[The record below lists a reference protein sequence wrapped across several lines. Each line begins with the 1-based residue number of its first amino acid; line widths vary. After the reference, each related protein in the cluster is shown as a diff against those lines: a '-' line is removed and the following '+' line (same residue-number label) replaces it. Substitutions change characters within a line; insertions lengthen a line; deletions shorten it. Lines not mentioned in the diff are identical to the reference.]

1 MRGRGSSITKGRAL
15 FLRSI
20 QISIRSASFAP
31 PPQTSSASSLASV
44 RSFGSSHPRRHN
56 HHRHSQTSMAP
67 RDPTTLANYGEW
79 LTRHTTVN
87 VRVDFENQRL
97 EGSVVL
103 ELESLTDK
111 ESREVVLDTNHL
123 SILSVRANAADL
135 QWVLKDPVAPY
146 GSPLHVSVPGGVSQG
161 ETLKL
166 DIALQTTESC
176 VGLQWMTPAQTGN
189 KKHPYVYSQCQAILA
204 RSIFPCQDTPDVK
217 STFTFNIT
225 SPLPVVAS
233 GLPVPSEAQDGGDG
247 SSGSNSSSGDRLFR
261 FEQKVPIPSYLFALA
276 SGDLETAP
284 IGKRSVVAT
293 GPEAL
298 QEAKWELEND
308 MDKFLDVAEKLVFD
322 YQWGQYNVLV
332 LPPSFA
338 YGGMENPI
346 FTFATP
352 TIISGDRQNVDV
364 IAHELSHSWSGNL
377 VGCASWE
384 HFWLNEGW
392 TTYLERRIAAAIHGA
407 PQFDFSAIIGW
418 KALEDSVALFGA
430 DHEFTKLIIS
440 HKGVDPEDA
449 FSSVP
454 YEKGFH
460 FLYYL
465 DRLVGREHFDK
476 FIPHYF
482 RTWARKSLDSFQ
494 FKQTF
499 LDFFENYG
507 NSEIKEKIA
516 QIPWEERFYTPGLP
530 PKPEFN
536 TEYVDSCLAL
546 AEKWKQADYQP
557 SANDLESFTANQ
569 TLVFLQ
575 AVEDFSSPLNAERSH
590 LLGTTYNIS
599 SSKNVEL
606 KAAYYLIALKAGDRS
621 ELSGVVDLLSSVGRM
636 KYVRPIYRKLNVLD
650 RDLAV
655 KTFETNKDFYPSTT
669 KGQLAKDLGLK

>member
-1 MRGRGSSITKGRAL
+1 MT
-15 FLRSI
+15 
-20 QISIRSASFAP
+20 
-31 PPQTSSASSLASV
+31 
-44 RSFGSSHPRRHN
+44 
-56 HHRHSQTSMAP
+56 P
-67 RDPTTLANYGEW
+67 RDPNTLANYGDW
-79 LTRHTTVN
+79 AVRHTTV
-87 VRVDFENQRL
+87 DFKVNFEKRRL
-97 EGSVVL
+97 EGSVLL
-103 ELESLTDK
+103 ELESLTDRG
-111 ESREVVLDTNHL
+111 SREIVLDTNRL
-123 SILSVRANAADL
+123 AISSVRLDSSDSEWAVRDRVEPFGA
-135 QWVLKDPVAPY
+135 
-146 GSPLHVSVPGGVSQG
+146 PLHVSVPDGASRGDIVKLNI
-161 ETLKL
+161 TLE
-166 DIALQTTESC
+166 TTEHC

-217 STFTFNIT
+217 STFTFNIA

-233 GLPVPSEAQDGGDG
+233 GVPVHTDIKGGSDA
-247 SSGSNSSSGDRLFR
+247 GDKLFR

-276 SGDLETAP
+276 SGDLATAP
-284 IGKRSVVAT
+284 IGRRSVVVT

-298 QEAKWELEND
+298 EEAKWELEED
-308 MDKFLDVAEKLVFD
+308 MDKFLEVAEKLVFD

-346 FTFATP
+346 YTFATP
-352 TIISGDRQNVDV
+352 TILSGDRQNVDV

-392 TTYLERRIAAAIHGA
+392 TTYLERRINAVIHGE

-418 KALEDSVALFGA
+418 KSLEDSVSLFGA

-482 RTWARKSLDSFQ
+482 RTWARKSLDSFE

-499 LDFFENYG
+499 LDFFEKYG
-507 NSEIKEKIA
+507 NAEVNEKIA
-516 QIPWEERFYTPGLP
+516 QIPWDEKFYKPGLP
-530 PKPEFN
+530 PKPNFN
-536 TEYVDSCLAL
+536 TAYVDSCLEL
-546 AEKWKQADYQP
+546 AEKWKNEDYQP
-557 SANDLESFTANQ
+557 NPSDVESFSANQ
-569 TLVFLQ
+569 TIVFLQ
-575 AVEDFSSPLNAERSH
+575 AVQDFSSPLSVERAH
-590 LLGTTYNIS
+590 LLGTTYSIS
-599 SSKNVEL
+599 ASKNVDL
-606 KAAYYLIALKAGDRS
+606 KTAYYVISLRSGDRQ
-621 ELSGVVDLLSSVGRM
+621 EFPGIVELLSSIGRM
-636 KYVRPIYRKLNVLD
+636 KFVRPLYRGLYKAD
-650 RDLAV
+650 RNLALE
-655 KTFETNKDFYPSTT
+655 TFQKNKDFYPSTT
-669 KGQLAKDLGLK
+669 KGQLEKDLGLK

>member
-1 MRGRGSSITKGRAL
+1 
-15 FLRSI
+15 
-20 QISIRSASFAP
+20 
-31 PPQTSSASSLASV
+31 
-44 RSFGSSHPRRHN
+44 
-56 HHRHSQTSMAP
+56 MAP
-67 RDPTTLANYGEW
+67 RDPNTLANYGDW
-79 LTRHTTVN
+79 LTKHTTVN
-87 VRVDFENQRL
+87 VTINFEKQRL
-97 EGSVVL
+97 EGSVLL

-111 ESREVVLDTNHL
+111 KSQEIILDTNHL
-123 SILSVRANAADL
+123 FISSVRLNSTDS
-135 QWVLKDPVAPY
+135 QWALKDRVEPY
-146 GSPLHVSVPGGVSQG
+146 GSPLHVSVPNGAGQG
-161 ETLKL
+161 DIVKL
-166 DIALQTTESC
+166 DIALETTKDC

-233 GLPVPSEAQDGGDG
+233 GVPVPSDAQGNGDK
-247 SSGSNSSSGDRLFR
+247 LFR

-298 QEAKWELEND
+298 REAKWELEND
-308 MDKFLDVAEKLVFD
+308 MDKFLEVAEKLVFD

-392 TTYLERRIAAAIHGA
+392 TTYLERRIGAAIHGA

-430 DHEFTKLIIS
+430 DHEFTKLIIN

-449 FSSVP
+449 FSSIP

-465 DRLVGREHFDK
+465 DRLVGRDHFDK

-482 RTWARKSLDSFQ
+482 RTWARKSLDSFE

-499 LDFFENYG
+499 LDFFEEYG
-507 NSEIKEKIA
+507 NEEIKQKIA
-516 QIPWEERFYTPGLP
+516 QIPWEERFYKPGLP

-536 TEYVDSCLAL
+536 TAYVDSCLAL
-546 AEKWKQADYQP
+546 AEKWKQTDYKP
-557 SANDLESFTANQ
+557 SAKDVEIFTANQ
-569 TLVFLQ
+569 ILVFLQ
-575 AVEDFSSPLNAERSH
+575 AVQNFPSPLSAERSH

-606 KAAYYLIALKAGDRS
+606 KSAYYLIALDAGDKS
-621 ELSGVVDLLSSVGRM
+621 ELPGVVDLLASVGRM
-636 KYVRPIYRKLNVLD
+636 KYVRPLYRKLNELD
-650 RDLAV
+650 RDLAI
-655 KTFETNKDFYPSTT
+655 KTFEENKDFYPSTT

>member
-1 MRGRGSSITKGRAL
+1 MRGSGITKSSAL
-15 FLRSI
+15 FFRSI
-20 QISIRSASFAP
+20 HISIHSPSFASLSP
-31 PPQTSSASSLASV
+31 ASSTSARRLSY
-44 RSFGSSHPRRHN
+44 SHT
-56 HHRHSQTSMAP
+56 HRHAHSQSLLQMAP
-67 RDPTTLANYGEW
+67 RDPNTLANYGEW
-79 LTRHTTVN
+79 LTKHTTVHFDIN
-87 VRVDFENQRL
+87 FEKQRL
-97 EGSVVL
+97 EGSVLL
-103 ELESLTDK
+103 ELESLTDAK
-111 ESREVVLDTNHL
+111 SHEVILDTNHL
-123 SILSVRANAADL
+123 SILSVKSNSADL
-135 QWVLKDPVAPY
+135 QWTLKDRVAPY
-146 GSPLHVSVPGGVSQG
+146 GSPLHISVPAGLPQG
-161 ETLKL
+161 DILKL
-166 DIALQTTESC
+166 DIELETTRDC

-217 STFTFNIT
+217 STFSFNIA

-233 GLPVPSEAQDGGDG
+233 GVPVPGDAEKDGKK
-247 SSGSNSSSGDRLFR
+247 LFR

-276 SGDLETAP
+276 SGDLETAQ
-284 IGKRSVVAT
+284 IGKRSVVTT

-298 QEAKWELEND
+298 KEAKWELEND
-308 MDKFLDVAEKLVFD
+308 MDKFLEVAEKLIFD
-322 YQWGQYNVLV
+322 YQWGPYNVLV

-392 TTYLERRIAAAIHGA
+392 TTYLERRIGAALHGE

-418 KALEDSVALFGA
+418 KSLEDSVALFGA
-430 DHEFTKLIIS
+430 DHEFTKLIIN

-449 FSSVP
+449 FSSIP
-454 YEKGFH
+454 YEQGFH

-465 DRLVGREHFDK
+465 DKLVGRQHFDK

-482 RTWARKSLDSFQ
+482 QTWARKSLDSFQ

-499 LDFFENYG
+499 MDFFENYG
-507 NSEIKEKIA
+507 NDEIKEKIA

-536 TEYVDSCLAL
+536 TAYVDSCLAL
-546 AEKWKQADYQP
+546 AEKWKQEDYQP
-557 SANDLESFTANQ
+557 GPKDVESFTANQ
-569 TLVFLQ
+569 ILVFLQ
-575 AVEDFSSPLNAERSH
+575 TVQNFATTLGAERTH
-590 LLGTTYNIS
+590 LLGTTYSIS
-599 SSKNVEL
+599 SSKNVDL
-606 KAAYYLIALKAGDRS
+606 KTAYYLIALEAGDMS
-621 ELSGVVDLLSSVGRM
+621 ELPGVVDLLASVGRM
-636 KYVRPIYRKLNVLD
+636 KFVRPLYRKLNVVN

-655 KTFETNKDFYPSTT
+655 KTFEENKDFYPSTT
-669 KGQLAKDLGLK
+669 KGQLAKDLGLS

>member
-1 MRGRGSSITKGRAL
+1 
-15 FLRSI
+15 
-20 QISIRSASFAP
+20 
-31 PPQTSSASSLASV
+31 
-44 RSFGSSHPRRHN
+44 
-56 HHRHSQTSMAP
+56 MAP
-67 RDPTTLANYGEW
+67 RDPNTLANYGEW
-79 LTRHTTVN
+79 GIKHTTVN
-87 VRVDFENQRL
+87 FKVNFEKQRL
-97 EGSVVL
+97 EGSVLL
-103 ELESLTDK
+103 ELESLTNK
-111 ESREVVLDTNHL
+111 ASREIILDTNHL
-123 SILSVRANAADL
+123 SISSVKLDSADSE
-135 QWVLKDPVAPY
+135 WAVKDRVEPY
-146 GSPLHVSVPGGVSQG
+146 GAPLHVSVPNGVSQG
-161 ETLKL
+161 DVVKL
-166 DIALQTTESC
+166 DIALETTESC

-233 GLPVPSEAQDGGDG
+233 GVPVPSDNKGDG
-247 SSGSNSSSGDRLFR
+247 DKLFR

-276 SGDLETAP
+276 SGDLATAR
-284 IGKRSVVAT
+284 IGKRSVVTT

-298 QEAKWELEND
+298 EGAKWELEAD
-308 MDKFLDVAEKLVFD
+308 MDKFLEVAEKLIFE
-322 YQWGQYNVLV
+322 YQWGEYNVLV

-392 TTYLERRIAAAIHGA
+392 TTYLERRIGAAVHGE

-418 KALEDSVALFGA
+418 KALEDSVALFGP
-430 DHEFTKLIIS
+430 DHEFTKLIIN

-449 FSSVP
+449 FSTIP

-482 RTWARKSLDSFQ
+482 KTWANKSLDSFE
-494 FKQTF
+494 FKKTF
-499 LDFFENYG
+499 LDFFESYG

-516 QIPWEERFYTPGLP
+516 SIPWDEKFYEPGLP
-530 PKPEFN
+530 PKPDFN
-536 TEYVDSCLAL
+536 TAYVDSCLAL
-546 AEKWKQADYQP
+546 AKKWENEDYQP
-557 SANDLESFTANQ
+557 TSKDIETFTANQ

-575 AVEDFSSPLNAERSH
+575 AVQSFSKPLNAEKSH

-606 KAAYYLIALKAGDRS
+606 KSAYYLIALQAGDKQ
-621 ELSGVVDLLSSVGRM
+621 ELPGIVDLLGSVGRM
-636 KYVRPIYRKLNVLD
+636 KFVRPLYRKLNELD

-655 KTFETNKDFYPSTT
+655 KTFKENKDFYPSTT
-669 KGQLAKDLGLK
+669 KGQLEKDLGLK

>member
-1 MRGRGSSITKGRAL
+1 
-15 FLRSI
+15 
-20 QISIRSASFAP
+20 
-31 PPQTSSASSLASV
+31 
-44 RSFGSSHPRRHN
+44 
-56 HHRHSQTSMAP
+56 MAP
-67 RDPTTLANYGEW
+67 RDPNTLANYGDW
-79 LTRHTTVN
+79 VMRHTTVN
-87 VRVDFENQRL
+87 FHVNFEKQRL
-97 EGSVVL
+97 EGSVSL

-111 ESREVVLDTNHL
+111 KSQEIILDTNHL
-123 SILSVRANAADL
+123 AISSVKLDASDSAWA
-135 QWVLKDPVAPY
+135 VKDRVEPY
-146 GSPLHVSVPGGVSQG
+146 GSPLHVSVPDGAAQG
-161 ETLKL
+161 RVVKL
-166 DIALQTTESC
+166 DIALETTSEC

-233 GLPVPSEAQDGGDG
+233 GVPVPADAQADGGK
-247 SSGSNSSSGDRLFR
+247 LFR

-276 SGDLETAP
+276 SGDLATAP

-298 QEAKWELEND
+298 AAAKWELEAD
-308 MDKFLDVAEKLVFD
+308 MDKFLEVAEKLVFD
-322 YQWGQYNVLV
+322 YQWGEYNVLV

-352 TIISGDRQNVDV
+352 TIVSGDRQNVDV

-392 TTYLERRIAAAIHGA
+392 TTYLERRIGAAVHGE

-418 KALEDSVALFGA
+418 KALEDSVTLFGA
-430 DHEFTKLIIS
+430 DHEFTKLIIN

-449 FSSVP
+449 FSSIP

-482 RTWARKSLDSFQ
+482 KTWARKSLDSFE
-494 FKQTF
+494 FKKTF
-499 LDFFENYG
+499 MDFFENYG
-507 NSEIKEKIA
+507 NEEVKAKIA
-516 QIPWEERFYTPGLP
+516 QIPWDERFYKPGLP

-536 TEYVDSCLAL
+536 TAYVDSCLEL
-546 AEKWKQADYQP
+546 AERWKQKDYQP
-557 SANDLESFTANQ
+557 SAKDIESFTANQ

-575 AVEDFSSPLNAERSH
+575 EVQKFSPPLDAERSH

-606 KAAYYLIALKAGDRS
+606 KAAYYAIAIQAGDRK
-621 ELSGVVDLLSSVGRM
+621 ELPGIVELLGSVGRM
-636 KYVRPIYRKLNVLD
+636 KFVRPLYRRLNEFD

-655 KTFETNKDFYPSTT
+655 QTFQKNRDFYPSTT
-669 KGQLAKDLGLK
+669 KGQVAKDLGLK

>member
-1 MRGRGSSITKGRAL
+1 
-15 FLRSI
+15 
-20 QISIRSASFAP
+20 
-31 PPQTSSASSLASV
+31 
-44 RSFGSSHPRRHN
+44 
-56 HHRHSQTSMAP
+56 MAP
-67 RDPTTLANYGEW
+67 RDPNTLANYGEW
-79 LTRHTTVN
+79 LTKHTTVN
-87 VRVDFENQRL
+87 FNVNFQKQRL
-97 EGSVVL
+97 EGSVLL

-111 ESREVVLDTNHL
+111 QSREIILDTNHL
-123 SILSVRANAADL
+123 SVLSVKRDSSDL
-135 QWVLKDPVAPY
+135 KWALKDRIEPY
-146 GSPLHVSVPGGVSQG
+146 GSPLHVSVPDGVPQG
-161 ETLKL
+161 DVVKL
-166 DIALQTTESC
+166 DIALETTKDC

-217 STFTFNIT
+217 STFSFNIT

-233 GLPVPSEAQDGGDG
+233 GVPVTENGDKV
-247 SSGSNSSSGDRLFR
+247 FR

-276 SGDLETAP
+276 SGDIESAP
-284 IGKRSVVAT
+284 IGKRSIVAT

-308 MDKFLDVAEKLVFD
+308 MDKFLEVAEKLVFD
-322 YQWGQYNVLV
+322 YQWGPYNVLV

-392 TTYLERRIAAAIHGA
+392 TTYLERRIGAVIHGA

-418 KALEDSVALFGA
+418 YKLEESVELFGA
-430 DHEFTKLIIS
+430 DHEFTKLIIN

-449 FSSVP
+449 FSSIP

-465 DRLVGREHFDK
+465 DNLVGREHFDK

-482 RTWARKSLDSFQ
+482 KTWARKSLDSYE

-507 NSEIKEKIA
+507 NEDIKQKIA
-516 QIPWEERFYTPGLP
+516 TIPWEERFYTPGLP
-530 PKPEFN
+530 PKPKFN
-536 TEYVDSCLAL
+536 TAYVDTCMAL
-546 AEKWKQADYQP
+546 AEKWKQADYKP
-557 SANDLESFTANQ
+557 SIKDIESFTANQ
-569 TLVFLQ
+569 VLVFLQ
-575 AVEDFSSPLNAERSH
+575 AVQNFEQPLSAERSH
-590 LLGTTYNIS
+590 LLGKTYNIS

-606 KAAYYLIALKAGDRS
+606 KAAYYLIALQAVDRK
-621 ELSGVVDLLSSVGRM
+621 ELEGVVDLLGSVGRM
-636 KYVRPIYRKLNVLD
+636 KFVRPLYRELVKVD
-650 RDLAV
+650 RELAV
-655 KTFETNKDFYPSTT
+655 KTFEANKDFYPSTT
-669 KGQLAKDLGLK
+669 KGQLTKDLGLK

>member
-1 MRGRGSSITKGRAL
+1 
-15 FLRSI
+15 
-20 QISIRSASFAP
+20 
-31 PPQTSSASSLASV
+31 
-44 RSFGSSHPRRHN
+44 
-56 HHRHSQTSMAP
+56 MAP
-67 RDPTTLANYGEW
+67 RDPNTLANYGEW
-79 LTRHTTVN
+79 LTRHTTIN
-87 VRVDFENQRL
+87 LKINFEKQRL
-97 EGSVVL
+97 EGSVLL

-111 ESREVVLDTNHL
+111 KSQEIILDTNHL
-123 SILSVRANAADL
+123 SVLSVKSNSADL
-135 QWVLKDPVAPY
+135 QWALKDPVAPY
-146 GSPLHVSVPGGVSQG
+146 GSPLHVSVPEGVSQG
-161 ETLKL
+161 DTLKL
-166 DIALQTTESC
+166 DIALETTKHC

-217 STFTFNIT
+217 STFSFNIT

-233 GLPVPSEAQDGGDG
+233 GVPVPSDVQGDG
-247 SSGSNSSSGDRLFR
+247 DKLFR

-298 QEAKWELEND
+298 KEAKWELEND
-308 MDKFLDVAEKLVFD
+308 MDKFLEVAEKLVFD

-392 TTYLERRIAAAIHGA
+392 TTYLERRIVAAVHGA

-418 KALEDSVALFGA
+418 KSLEDSVALFGA
-430 DHEFTKLIIS
+430 DSEFTKLIIN

-449 FSSVP
+449 FSSIP

-460 FLYYL
+460 FLFYL

-482 RTWARKSLDSFQ
+482 KTWARKSLDSFQ

-507 NSEIKEKIA
+507 NDEIKEKIA
-516 QIPWEERFYTPGLP
+516 QIPWEEKFYSPGLP
-530 PKPEFN
+530 PKPEFD
-536 TEYVDSCLAL
+536 TAYVDSCLAL
-546 AEKWKQADYQP
+546 AEKWKQADYKP
-557 SANDLESFTANQ
+557 SPEDVESFNANQ
-569 TLVFLQ
+569 VLVFLQ
-575 AVEDFSSPLNAERSH
+575 AVQNFTPSLSAERAH
-590 LLGTTYNIS
+590 LLGTAYNIS

-606 KAAYYLIALKAGDRS
+606 KTAYYLIALSAGDKS
-621 ELSGVVDLLSSVGRM
+621 QFPGVVDLLSSVGRM
-636 KYVRPIYRKLNVLD
+636 KFVRPLYRKLKELD

-655 KTFETNKDFYPSTT
+655 KTFNENKDFYPSTT
-669 KGQLAKDLGLK
+669 KGQLAKDLGLN